1 MNTNIYRVN
10 REELLNRLRIWDGF
24 LGRKVHLI
32 ACGGTALTLLGIKDS
47 TKDIDFM
54 VPKEGEYTH
63 LMRRLKQMG
72 YKFVSGAGLSAG
84 DGFVFDI
91 FKGNKVHTTE
101 LLESPLEEGNNIQI
115 VEFERIYLGVLN
127 YYDLIITK
135 LFRGTSVDFD
145 DCLML
150 VNTKRNEIELKKL
163 EKRFQ
168 ETASFEISEK
178 KVNKNLIKF
187 LEILKEEPSN
197 EKQ

>member
-54 VPKEGEYTH
+54 VPKEEEYAH

-72 YKFVSGAGLSAG
+72 YNFVSGAGLSAG

-91 FKGNKVHTTE
+91 FKGNKVHTIE